1 MGRVITDATKMKFD
15 CVKEL
20 VRVLKINGYQ
30 HMEIIYQIVKHQKCI
45 SIEDISKLARI
56 GKKRVRLYAEKV
68 RSLKGLYILGDWCYY
83 KDNISLKGIVA
94 SDVGLKTVY
103 TKEEAEERIRLAQ
116 EYNILTQNI
125 SNLNIVELIWVHN
138 AYVSKYFYID
148 ELVKISN
155 LASVYVENFVGVLS
169 TLGLVERI
177 GKRYKVIRDIPL
189 HMTTKDIILARKDN
203 IEQVSSNYIVEKEG
217 DEGEVY
223 KPKSIIRK
231 DNNLTKINGFSY
243 PELFLYIESFGL
255 KGEEKDILRR
265 AVFASAGI
273 SEKNIVFS

>member
-1 MGRVITDATKMKFD
+1 M
-15 CVKEL
+15 
-20 VRVLKINGYQ
+20 
-30 HMEIIYQIVKHQKCI
+30 
-45 SIEDISKLARI
+45 
-56 GKKRVRLYAEKV
+56 YAEKV

-155 LASVYVENFVGVLS
+155 FD
-169 TLGLVERI
+169 
-177 GKRYKVIRDIPL
+177 KVC
-189 HMTTKDIILARKDN
+189 M
-203 IEQVSSNYIVEKEG
+203 
-217 DEGEVY
+217 
-223 KPKSIIRK
+223 
-231 DNNLTKINGFSY
+231 LTFC
-243 PELFLYIESFGL
+243 
-255 KGEEKDILRR
+255 
-265 AVFASAGI
+265 
-273 SEKNIVFS
+273 

>member
-94 SDVGLKTVY
+94 SDVGLKAVY

-155 LASVYVENFVGVLS
+155 LTSVYVENFVGVLS

-177 GKRYKVIRDIPL
+177 GKRYKVIGDIPL
-189 HMTTKDIILARKDN
+189 HMTTKDIRLARKDN

-217 DEGEVY
+217 DEGEIY

-243 PELFLYIESFGL
+243 SELLLYIESFGL